1 MIIEDKE
8 NKQKLKKKN
17 IGNKFN
23 RIRILKKK
31 NKKIVY
37 LENNEGL
44 DLTCNKNIKSIMIF
58 LNVPTIMRS

>member
-44 DLTCNKNIKSIMIF
+44 DLT
-58 LNVPTIMRS
+58 

>member
-8 NKQKLKKKN
+8 NKQKLKKKKN

-23 RIRILKKK
+23 RIRILKEK

-44 DLTCNKNIKSIMIF
+44 DLT
-58 LNVPTIMRS
+58 